1 MSLHVTD
8 WSFFA
13 SCLSFFPKGFCWGFN
28 FVFTTSGFPL
38 SLQSGSHN
46 HLGFRMLS
54 MFFLGGGGDARER
67 REIPLVDLLSLCSCS
82 LFQGRGKEP
91 DRQVDPLERKCLS
104 FPSLSVY
111 CKIKKRSKKIGGRGT
126 CMFAICRKR
135 RLAERGFMS
144 CLRQQR
150 RVYLL
155 SLVNGMC
162 VSFLRY
168 LLTPL
173 FVSLSLSLS
182 GSGSG
187 DELDFYKSSRDQESR
202 RECR

>member
-1 MSLHVTD
+1 M
-8 WSFFA
+8 
-13 SCLSFFPKGFCWGFN
+13 
-28 FVFTTSGFPL
+28 
-38 SLQSGSHN
+38 
-46 HLGFRMLS
+46 
-54 MFFLGGGGDARER
+54 RER
-67 REIPLVDLLSLCSCS
+67 EGRKDSLGS
-82 LFQGRGKEP
+82 LFPFCVLVSHEFGRGKEP

-187 DELDFYKSSRDQESR
+187 DELDFYKSSHDQESR